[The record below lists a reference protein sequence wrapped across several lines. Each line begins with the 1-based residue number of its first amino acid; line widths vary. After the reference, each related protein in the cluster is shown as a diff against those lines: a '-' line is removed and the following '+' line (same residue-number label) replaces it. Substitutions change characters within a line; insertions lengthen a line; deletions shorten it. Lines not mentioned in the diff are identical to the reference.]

1 MHSLY
6 TFQSRAFTADISS
19 RERLSN
25 NPHLSDPYE
34 AYFVRAA
41 RSGTSEDAGM
51 GLFARGPI
59 LEGTVIAFYNGIR
72 IEKTAEER
80 REEENIQD
88 DDEFEFKDSH
98 RVRLT
103 KDFDLDIPP
112 GDRDLSQ
119 YSATIGHK
127 V

>member
-1 MHSLY
+1 
-6 TFQSRAFTADISS
+6 
-19 RERLSN
+19 
-25 NPHLSDPYE
+25 
-34 AYFVRAA
+34 
-41 RSGTSEDAGM
+41 M

-72 IEKTAEER
+72 IEKTARER
-80 REEENIQD
+80 KEEENIQD

-98 RVRLT
+98 RLRLT

-127 V
+127 VGHVFSAIGYAVKTWSFFRSATLSSQMQ